1 MAHTS
6 GGRGEP
12 ISPRSLLARVLR
24 RNLSFPNQTGSRG
37 SQHHEVTS
45 ESAGEE
51 MESDERTSDQQVR
64 TRSSTIPTGSFGCKV
79 EDIEAADSASLPSKL
94 NFLDLFLGLPGEL
107 QCGILCEMTS
117 HDVFALRATC
127 RAFHEVIVIQA
138 SPIVRHLVKK
148 SILAEH
154 LGDYIGLYPLPEPT
168 SEVNLDY
175 LYQLSH
181 RLHVVDKLSMHMAN
195 FIIKKVF
202 HFYNNT
208 AAFNSV
214 KQTYIDNMV
223 YNMRPV
229 LFVLFHFFESYRAA
243 LVRSASERI
252 LRGAVAPPGLEPCCA
267 RKESDIIRKYA
278 DPAKLWRAHN
288 IYRFLS
294 MVLSRKLRP
303 PSYVGNLESRLRG
316 WGKKPATKESIVQL
330 IILGGLKE
338 VNNVLD
344 SRSYG
349 ARLNTL
355 QKYLSR
361 TLLPAQQMPAK
372 GQHSPQLGQQGESR
386 LGRETLPANVSVSPR
401 DPRYSS
407 PCLAL
412 HKISSVMPQLDTQTA
427 FEVSRFLPEHDS
439 MWRTAAESQ
448 MRALGIIQRRED
460 LPHLFYFIG
469 PFILADVPGTSE
481 NEEDS

>member
-1 MAHTS
+1 MLAVFSDTS
-6 GGRGEP
+6 
-12 ISPRSLLARVLR
+12 RS
-24 RNLSFPNQTGSRG
+24 
-37 SQHHEVTS
+37 
-45 ESAGEE
+45 
-51 MESDERTSDQQVR
+51 
-64 TRSSTIPTGSFGCKV
+64 
-79 EDIEAADSASLPSKL
+79 

-107 QCGILCEMTS
+107 QHGILCKMTS

-138 SPIVRHLVKK
+138 SPIVRHFVKN
-148 SILAEH
+148 SILANH
-154 LGDYIGLYPLPEPT
+154 LRDYIGLYPLPEPT
-168 SEVNLDY
+168 SKLNLDY

-181 RLHVVDKLSMHMAN
+181 RLHVVDKLSHHIAN
-195 FIIKKVF
+195 FIIKKIF
-202 HFYNNT
+202 RFYIAR
-208 AAFNSV
+208 AALNSV
-214 KQTYIDNMV
+214 KQAYIDNMV

-243 LVRSASERI
+243 LVRSASKRI
-252 LRGAVAPPGLEPCCA
+252 LRRAVALPGLEPCCA
-267 RKESDIIRKYA
+267 RQELNIIRKYA
-278 DPAKLWRAHN
+278 DPAQLWRAHN
-288 IYRFLS
+288 MYRLLS

-316 WGKKPATKESIVQL
+316 WGKRPATKESIVQL
-330 IILGGLKE
+330 IILGGLRE

-372 GQHSPQLGQQGESR
+372 GQHSPQLDQQGESR
-386 LGRETLPANVSVSPR
+386 LRRETLPVNGSANPRVVLSVR
-401 DPRYSS
+401 DSRYSS

-412 HKISSVMPQLDTQTA
+412 HKISCSVMPQLDTQIA

-439 MWRTAAESQ
+439 MWRAAAERQ
-448 MRALGIIQRRED
+448 MRALGVIRRRED
-460 LPHLFYFIG
+460 LPQLLYFIA
-469 PFILADVPGTSE
+469 PFILADVPGTG
-481 NEEDS
+481 EDTGS